1 MGGSCANAAGPGGSP
16 STGFLCLRGCNYLLT
31 GEDAGVTRSGDREG
45 PQHHLSAA
53 TGYLQD
59 LPVIGCNSSLEGY
72 GEAVISVTFIPRT
85 LAGSNKWVRGLSREP
100 LRTYIVAHY
109 VASSSKDVS
118 VCIWDTTSGC
128 YEHIFMGHTHSVT
141 CL

>member
-1 MGGSCANAAGPGGSP
+1 MLESHAVETEKVLNIIYQQPQAIFKICA
-16 STGFLCLRGCNYLLT
+16 
-31 GEDAGVTRSGDREG
+31 
-45 PQHHLSAA
+45 
-53 TGYLQD
+53 
-59 LPVIGCNSSLEGY
+59 VIGCNSSLEGY